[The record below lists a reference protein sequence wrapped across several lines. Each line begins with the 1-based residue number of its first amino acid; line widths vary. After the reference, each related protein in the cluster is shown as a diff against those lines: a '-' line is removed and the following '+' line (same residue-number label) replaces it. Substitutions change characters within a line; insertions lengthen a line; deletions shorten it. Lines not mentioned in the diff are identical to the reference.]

1 MRSSLVAI
9 LSVFH
14 LLVALARPAWAEP
27 VSSDAWGVTFGGGGA
42 DTLRLAHE
50 RKILVAAAGQTTT
63 ALAQAAS
70 ALCEGLRRIE
80 GVRCDEVKADL
91 TKADDASIALSSR
104 AQGDADAVFVVRLF
118 PAAVPT
124 AVISI
129 YGQDGALKRA
139 YSAKEGVA
147 LVGPDNASGDGVSAR
162 QIARV
167 NEATKQTDRPVV
179 VENREGFERS
189 VIEVRE
195 ASVSAD
201 GKPVTTE
208 AGFYLRNERL
218 KSSVELYKAIGR
230 PDLARDYEANIS
242 SKRGLTTGGYVVAG
256 LGTLLLLAGALSDST
271 DEFGD
276 PEPNTGLVATGA
288 VTMAVGFFMALAG
301 HGKPLEPVTDQRRRE
316 LVDEYNRGLRRKYGL
331 PAEASAPPGL
341 RLEVRSHPGGAGL
354 GLGASF

>member
-1 MRSSLVAI
+1 MRSSLAAT
-9 LSVFH
+9 LSAFH
-14 LLVALARPAWAEP
+14 LFVALAGPAWAEP
-27 VSSDAWGVTFGGGGA
+27 ASSGAWAVTFGGGGA

-63 ALAQAAS
+63 GLAQAAY
-70 ALCEGLRRIE
+70 ALCEGLRSIE

-104 AQGDADAVFVVRLF
+104 AQGDADAVFVLRVF

-129 YGQDGALKRA
+129 YGQDGALRRA

-179 VENREGFERS
+179 VEDRESFERA

-195 ASVSAD
+195 SSVSAD
-201 GKPVTTE
+201 GKPKKTE
-208 AGFYLRNERL
+208 HSFYLRNQQL
-218 KSSVELYKAIGR
+218 KSDVALYKAIGR
-230 PDLARDYEANIS
+230 PDLAQEYESNIT

-256 LGTLLLLAGALSDST
+256 LGSLLLLAGTLSDSK

-276 PEPNTGLVATGA
+276 PEPNTGLVAAGA
-288 VTMAVGFFMALAG
+288 VTAVVGLCMALAG
-301 HGKPLEPVTDQRRRE
+301 HGKPLEPVSDKRRRE

-331 PAEASAPPGL
+331 PAEASAPPEL
-341 RLEVRSHPGGAGL
+341 RLEVRSHPGGASL